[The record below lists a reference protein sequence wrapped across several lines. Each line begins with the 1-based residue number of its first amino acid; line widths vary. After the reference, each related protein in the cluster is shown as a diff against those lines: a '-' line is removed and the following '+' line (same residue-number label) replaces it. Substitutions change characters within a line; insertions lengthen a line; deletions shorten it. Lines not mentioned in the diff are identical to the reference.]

1 MSKKELIWMVK
12 LYHSK
17 YNKDESGCL
26 SDFERELGFYNK
38 NNMLRVFLKKLIDEE
53 ILEFKCF
60 RLVNSN
66 SFHTY
71 IVNKKKLVKK
81 IKNDKDFKDI
91 YDFFNEEY
99 IISDKNDYPEL
110 NKNDS
115 Q

>member
-1 MSKKELIWMVK
+1 MSNRELLWMFK

-17 YNKDESGCL
+17 YYKNESGCL
-26 SDFERELGFYNK
+26 SDFEKELGFYNK
-38 NNMLRVFLKKLIDEE
+38 NNMLRLFLKKLIDEN

-71 IVNKKKLVKK
+71 VVNKKKLFQK

-91 YDFFNEEY
+91 YDFFSDEY
-99 IISDKNDYPEL
+99 ALIDMHIGE
-110 NKNDS
+110 
-115 Q
+115 